1 MRLGVRCCFSHGFP
15 PLITGLSLFSLLKMA
30 EKVEIFEIPNS
41 KFQIQSTGVLI
52 LYDNNKDIS
61 LQRDD
66 DGIFFKSVFM
76 GEKDLNNNFLTS

>member
-15 PLITGLSLFSLLKMA
+15 PLITGLSLFSLKMA